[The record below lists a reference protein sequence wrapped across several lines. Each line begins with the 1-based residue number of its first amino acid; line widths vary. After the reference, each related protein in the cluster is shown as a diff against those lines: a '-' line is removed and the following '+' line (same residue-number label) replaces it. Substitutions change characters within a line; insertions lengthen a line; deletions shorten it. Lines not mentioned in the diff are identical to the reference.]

1 MGVGREIEREWGER
15 EKERERVCC
24 KGTGRVGR
32 ERKRESGEY
41 VRRVRER
48 VCLEM
53 HLGDREREG
62 VKDRKR
68 LSERRKVKHR
78 NGGGKKKKRGLK
90 GDNESEA
97 KGRDCGESVSPSCRH
112 HPMKAQTNQTISK
125 RLDQSQM
132 HGRSTQNQT
141 KNRKL
146 FPCAN
151 RIINKTL
158 FYTCFYQNQT
168 VNH

>member
-1 MGVGREIEREWGER
+1 MGHESGERDRERDWGER
-15 EKERERVCC
+15 EKERECTAAKERVCC

-53 HLGDREREG
+53 HGGDRERESG
-62 VKDRKR
+62 RWVKDRKR

-78 NGGGKKKKRGLK
+78 NGGRKKKKRGLK

-97 KGRDCGESVSPSCRH
+97 KGRDCGESVSPSSRH
-112 HPMKAQTNQTISK
+112 LYARKSYEG
-125 RLDQSQM
+125 LDQP
-132 HGRSTQNQT
+132 TNFQT
-141 KNRKL
+141 SRPKSNAWSFHPKSD
-146 FPCAN
+146 
-151 RIINKTL
+151 KKS
-158 FYTCFYQNQT
+158 
-168 VNH
+168 